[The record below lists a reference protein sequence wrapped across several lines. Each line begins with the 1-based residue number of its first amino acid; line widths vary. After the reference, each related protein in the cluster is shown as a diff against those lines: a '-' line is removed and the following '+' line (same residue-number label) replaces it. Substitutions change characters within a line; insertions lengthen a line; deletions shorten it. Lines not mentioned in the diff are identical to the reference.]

1 MHPAARF
8 ELGPLGPLPL
18 VKSHTPR
25 DATAG
30 VALCRLCHRARNQHA
45 ATLSIAL
52 TATD

>member
-1 MHPAARF
+1 MQPTARF

-18 VKSHTPR
+18 VKSRTPR

-30 VALCRLCHRARNQHA
+30 VPLRRLCHRARNQQRCQ
-45 ATLSIAL
+45 SAL